1 MSNREL
7 QSCLFLVSTD
17 SSDKLRQPKIGAL
30 MKQVMG
36 TKEDV
41 PGTFS
46 RGGETLCAHML
57 RPLCSLLAPGQD
69 RTSRMMNESVQLI
82 FRICVCVHILL
93 WLCGQI

>member
-1 MSNREL
+1 MGGLACSVTTHYCKKSL
-7 QSCLFLVSTD
+7 VAKCLLLSTD

-46 RGGETLCAHML
+46 RGGETRVSVCPHAVV
-57 RPLCSLLAPGQD
+57 SLLAFSQ
-69 RTSRMMNESVQLI
+69 SWFQNKMFE
-82 FRICVCVHILL
+82 
-93 WLCGQI
+93 LCFKS